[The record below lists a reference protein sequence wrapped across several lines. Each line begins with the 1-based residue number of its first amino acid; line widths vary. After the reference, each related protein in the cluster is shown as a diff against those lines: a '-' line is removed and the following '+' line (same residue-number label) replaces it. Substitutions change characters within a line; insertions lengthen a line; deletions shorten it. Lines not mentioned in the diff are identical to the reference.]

1 MRRATSVALPG
12 LRLHLDFY
20 PRSPCGERHFPAA
33 LRWKLCYFYPRS
45 PCGERHIKPTS
56 VLTLVQFLSTLSLR
70 RATDGHASHVPFCQI
85 SIHALLA
92 ESDACMLRTG
102 VLFSLFLST
111 LSLRRAT
118 DQFDVAMSGV
128 DISIHALLAE
138 SDCSSDSFN
147 VYFSIISIHALLA
160 ESDVVAV
167 VVILSTGKFLST
179 LSLRRATGNP
189 ARRPIGRRHFYPR
202 SPCGERRCQADKICK
217 PVVISIHALLAE
229 SDRPLSALY
238 SVNRYFYPRSPC
250 GERQTVFVST
260 TGFSLFLS
268 TLSLRRA
275 TCCRLGHTWPSAYFY
290 PRSPCGERLPETA
303 EVVPSRQFLSTLSLR
318 RATVLTMFCNTAYS
332 SFLSTLSLRRATCA
346 RGPLRAKGPKFLSTL
361 SLRRATPRPEK
372 SGRGRPI
379 FLSTLSLRRATCC
392 PAITPAGIIYF
403 YPRSPC
409 GERLILEATKV
420 ENQYFYPRSPC
431 GERPMI
437 LVLVCAIIAF
447 LSTLS
452 LRRATA

>member
-1 MRRATSVALPG
+1 
-12 LRLHLDFY
+12 
-20 PRSPCGERHFPAA
+20 
-33 LRWKLCYFYPRS
+33 
-45 PCGERHIKPTS
+45 
-56 VLTLVQFLSTLSLR
+56 
-70 RATDGHASHVPFCQI
+70 
-85 SIHALLA
+85 
-92 ESDACMLRTG
+92 MLRTG

-318 RATVLTMFCNTAYS
+318 RATSNIVITSQYS
-332 SFLSTLSLRRATCA
+332 M
-346 RGPLRAKGPKFLSTL
+346 
-361 SLRRATPRPEK
+361 
-372 SGRGRPI
+372 
-379 FLSTLSLRRATCC
+379 
-392 PAITPAGIIYF
+392 YF

-409 GERLILEATKV
+409 GER
-420 ENQYFYPRSPC
+420 R
-431 GERPMI
+431 
-437 LVLVCAIIAF
+437 
-447 LSTLS
+447 
-452 LRRATA
+452 

>member
-1 MRRATSVALPG
+1 
-12 LRLHLDFY
+12 
-20 PRSPCGERHFPAA
+20 
-33 LRWKLCYFYPRS
+33 
-45 PCGERHIKPTS
+45 
-56 VLTLVQFLSTLSLR
+56 
-70 RATDGHASHVPFCQI
+70 
-85 SIHALLA
+85 
-92 ESDACMLRTG
+92 MLRTG

-318 RATVLTMFCNTAYS
+318 RAT
-332 SFLSTLSLRRATCA
+332 CA

-409 GERLILEATKV
+409 GERPAT
-420 ENQYFYPRSPC
+420 PRA
-431 GERPMI
+431 GR
-437 LVLVCAIIAF
+437 
-447 LSTLS
+447 
-452 LRRATA
+452 

>member
-1 MRRATSVALPG
+1 M
-12 LRLHLDFY
+12 
-20 PRSPCGERHFPAA
+20 
-33 LRWKLCYFYPRS
+33 K
-45 PCGERHIKPTS
+45 
-56 VLTLVQFLSTLSLR
+56 FLSTLSLR

-229 SDRPLSALY
+229 SDKPSLFLRQGFL
-238 SVNRYFYPRSPC
+238 YFYPRSPC
-250 GERQTVFVST
+250 GERHVAVSVIL
-260 TGFSLFLS
+260 GLLLISIHALLAES
-268 TLSLRRA
+268 DCRKRRKWFHH
-275 TCCRLGHTWPSAYFY
+275 GNFY
-290 PRSPCGERLPETA
+290 PRSPCGER
-303 EVVPSRQFLSTLSLR
+303 
-318 RATVLTMFCNTAYS
+318 RANKRFSVDCK
-332 SFLSTLSLRRATCA
+332 RD
-346 RGPLRAKGPKFLSTL
+346 
-361 SLRRATPRPEK
+361 
-372 SGRGRPI
+372 
-379 FLSTLSLRRATCC
+379 
-392 PAITPAGIIYF
+392 F

-409 GERLILEATKV
+409 GER
-420 ENQYFYPRSPC
+420 
-431 GERPMI
+431 RPG
-437 LVLVCAIIAF
+437 
-447 LSTLS
+447 
-452 LRRATA
+452 